1 MRLLATI
8 EDPLIIE
15 PMLARLGLPS
25 DRVRAAP
32 PQPSSSTV
40 LLFADTP
47 A

>member
-8 EDPLIIE
+8 EDPLVIE
-15 PMLARLGLPS
+15 PILVHVGLPT

-32 PQPSSSTV
+32 AHPPPSTA
-40 LLFADTP
+40 LLFAGTP